1 MCLKCRPDNPASIH
15 YKPAPTDDR
24 TEETIGGEYYIA
36 EAVRILDSLDAS
48 YTIHEL
54 IATARFLEGND

>member
-1 MCLKCRPDNPASIH
+1 MMCLNCRPHAPNPAAET
-15 YKPAPTDDR
+15 PAETPDDV
-24 TEETIGGEYYIA
+24 TIGERYIA
-36 EAVRILDSLDAS
+36 EAVRVLASLDAS